1 MPLGEAVVYLR
12 RGVKRRF
19 GSNVTVR
26 LVKEDSLEARRSTWG
41 GERPLP
47 IVVIDGKVFSK
58 GSFSLKAIIQELLR
72 LSN

>member
-1 MPLGEAVVYLR
+1 M
-12 RGVKRRF
+12 
-19 GSNVTVR
+19 
-26 LVKEDSLEARRSTWG
+26 
-41 GERPLP
+41 P